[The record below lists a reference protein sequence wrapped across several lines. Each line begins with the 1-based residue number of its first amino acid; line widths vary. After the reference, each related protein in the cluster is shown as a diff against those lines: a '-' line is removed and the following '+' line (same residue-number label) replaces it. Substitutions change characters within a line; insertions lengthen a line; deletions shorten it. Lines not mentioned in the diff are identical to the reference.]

1 MITKKKKLT
10 AFRPKVFSRHPSHS
24 NLRSEL
30 PLFRFRSVIRLGSTT
45 SGAIFKPQVEINSIQ
60 GVINSANKFL
70 MKQCFN
76 QANIKTAD
84 WYTFN
89 SANSEIMFLDR
100 KLNASVSINDLPY
113 PILSKHIHGSR
124 GTGNVKHNTPEE
136 LKAWMVDKDLSN
148 YIFEKF
154 YTYFREYRLHVTENG
169 CFYTCRKMLKND
181 TPENK
186 RFQRHDDNC
195 VWILQ
200 DNEKFDEPIN
210 FNDIIQDCVK
220 ALKQL
225 GLDIGAF
232 DVKVQSATNSKGQ
245 RRKSCEY
252 IIIESC
258 SAPSFGT
265 LTHKHYLQQLTNLII
280 LKWKEMK

>member
-1 MITKKKKLT
+1 MIIKKKKLT
-10 AFRPKVFSRHPSHS
+10 AFRPKVFSRHPSHN

-30 PLFRFRSVIRLGSTT
+30 PLFRFKSIIRLGSTT
-45 SGAIFKPQVEINSIQ
+45 SGAIFKPQIEINSIQ
-60 GVINSANKFL
+60 GIQNSANKLL

-76 QANIKTAD
+76 QAGVKTAD
-84 WYTFN
+84 WYSFN
-89 SANSEIMFLDR
+89 SFEPVITFLD
-100 KLNASVSINDLPY
+100 KQSNTVIPIEALPY

-124 GTGNVKHNTPEE
+124 GTGNIKHNTPEE
-136 LKAWMVDKDLSN
+136 LAAWLINKDLTN

-154 YTYFREYRLHVTENG
+154 YTYTREYRLHVTKNG

-200 DNEKFDEPIN
+200 DNEKFDQPIN

-232 DVKVQSATNSKGQ
+232 DIKVQSATNSKGQ

-258 SAPSFGT
+258 SAPSFGQ
-265 LTHKHYLQQLTNLII
+265 LTHNHYLQQLTNLII
-280 LKWKEMK
+280 SKWKEQK